1 MGMTIREEALR
12 YMGYR
17 GQAMTPELEARLDE
31 AVARCSKLI
40 KPAAVW
46 REFAIERTGSGLALN
61 GTVLVLPG
69 KSIARHL
76 ENCGSAVLM
85 AATLGL
91 DIDREI
97 ALASSREP
105 VLGLMLDAVA
115 TAIIEE
121 RCDILEDEIRENL
134 PGFDFTTRFSPGYG
148 DLPLEL
154 QPQVL
159 AALDAT
165 RRIGVTCG
173 PALIMTPMK
182 TVTAII
188 GGIKQ

>member
-1 MGMTIREEALR
+1 MTVREEALS

-17 GQAMTPELEARLDE
+17 GQAMGPELEARLDE
-31 AVARCSKLI
+31 AVARCGSLA

-46 REFAIERTGSGLALN
+46 REFAIERTEAGLALK
-61 GTVLVLPG
+61 GAVLVLPG

-76 ENCGSAVLM
+76 EGCERAVLM

-91 DIDREI
+91 EIDREI
-97 ALASSREP
+97 AACSAREP
-105 VLGLMLDAVA
+105 VFGLMLDAVA
-115 TAIIEE
+115 TAMIEE
-121 RCDILEDEIRENL
+121 RCDALEEEIRENMR
-134 PGFDFTTRFSPGYG
+134 GCSFTTRFSPGYG

-159 AALDAT
+159 AALDAA

-182 TVTAII
+182 TVTAIL
-188 GGIKQ
+188 GGKRP

>member
-1 MGMTIREEALR
+1 MTIRGEALR

-17 GQAMTPELEARLDE
+17 GQAMGPELEARLDE
-31 AVARCSKLI
+31 AVARCKSLM
-40 KPAAVW
+40 KPATVW
-46 REFAIERTGSGLALN
+46 REFSLERAETGLKLI
-61 GTVLVLPG
+61 GTVLALPG

-76 ENCGSAVLM
+76 EGCEKAVLM
-85 AATLGL
+85 AATLGP

-105 VLGLMLDAVA
+105 TLGLMLDAVA
-115 TAIIEE
+115 TAMIEE
-121 RCDILEDEIRENL
+121 RCDELEEEIREGMRGYGL
-134 PGFDFTTRFSPGYG
+134 TTRFSPGYG

-159 AALDAT
+159 AALDAA

-182 TVTAII
+182 TVTAIL
-188 GGIKQ
+188 GGKRQ

>member
-1 MGMTIREEALR
+1 MTIREEALR
-12 YMGYR
+12 YMGYK
-17 GQAMTPELEARLDE
+17 GQVMTPELEARLDD
-31 AVARCSKLI
+31 AVARCSRLA

-46 REFAIERTGSGLALN
+46 RDFPIERTDAGLVLT

-76 ENCGSAVLM
+76 ENCERAVLM

-115 TAIIEE
+115 TAMIEE
-121 RCDILEDEIRENL
+121 RCDILEDEIREDM
-134 PGFDFTTRFSPGYG
+134 PGFTFKTRFSPGYG

-159 AALDAT
+159 AALDAA
-165 RRIGVTCG
+165 RRIGVTCS

-182 TVTAII
+182 TVTAIL
-188 GGIKQ
+188 GGKRQ

>member
-1 MGMTIREEALR
+1 MTIREEALR

-31 AVARCSKLI
+31 AVARCLKLI

-46 REFAIERTGSGLALN
+46 REFAIERTGAGLALV

-76 ENCGSAVLM
+76 ENCGRAVLM

-115 TAIIEE
+115 TAMIEE
-121 RCDILEDEIRENL
+121 RCDILEDEIRENTRL
-134 PGFDFTTRFSPGYG
+134 DTTRFSPGYG

-159 AALDAT
+159 AALDAA

-182 TVTAII
+182 TVTAIA
-188 GGIKQ
+188 GANKN